1 MKRLVLFLMLGIIF
15 GLGCARVRVEA
26 PKEPIKVDI
35 SMRLDIYQHIQKD
48 IAAIE
53 SIVSGQETK
62 PKIGDNQSW
71 LGYFVG
77 TAFAQEELSPE
88 VGQAALRRRDRLSD
102 LNHSQSKGVIG
113 ENKSGLVEIRAP
125 GKADSVVEDLVKAEN
140 SDRMIIYE
148 AVAKKNNTSV
158 QEVQKL
164 YAQRLQKDAPAGT
177 PIEVLNESSGKY
189 EWKIK

>member
-1 MKRLVLFLMLGIIF
+1 MKKLVLFLMLGVIF

-48 IAAIE
+48 IDAIE
-53 SIVSGQETK
+53 SIVSGSETK
-62 PKIGDNQSW
+62 PKKGDNQSW
-71 LGYFVG
+71 LGYFVN
-77 TAFAQEELSPE
+77 TAFAEEELSPE
-88 VGQAALRRRDRLSD
+88 VERVALRRRDRISD
-102 LNHSQSKGVIG
+102 LNNSQSGGVIG
-113 ENKSGLVEIRAP
+113 ENKFGLVEIRAP
-125 GKADSVVEDLVKAEN
+125 EKTDSAVEALVKTEN

-148 AVAKKNNTSV
+148 AVAERNNTSV
-158 QEVQKL
+158 EEVQKL

-177 PIEVLNESSGKY
+177 PIEVLNESTGKY